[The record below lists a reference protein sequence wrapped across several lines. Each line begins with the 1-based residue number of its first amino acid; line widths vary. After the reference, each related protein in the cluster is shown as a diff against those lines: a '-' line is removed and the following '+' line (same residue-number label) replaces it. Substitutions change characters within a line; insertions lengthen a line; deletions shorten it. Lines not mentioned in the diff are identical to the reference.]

1 MTPSPSDAK
10 PGRRSPRSSPPATRT
25 HRSPSSTERRRLE
38 APGAVKSASPVPLA
52 TLPKA
57 KAAPRSTAS
66 PQAQA
71 EDGEPPKRKKRRR
84 KDKINDEDA
93 PGVMPKAA
101 AAPKEVG
108 DPAGD
113 DPGALPEEPPVGVQE
128 ARPKRRTRKAP
139 RPAGEAS
146 EAKVEEPA
154 PEAAAEK
161 EGAAPPEG
169 KEGKKRR
176 KRRVVVDAKE
186 EEGGEAKPEG
196 EMRVDDQ
203 AVLIAAVEEL
213 APGQAEANAAEAPKT
228 KRRRKRKIAAAEMQ
242 PLVEQLTGD
251 GATADGSEVNERY
264 SALIRGVYQRHNPAK
279 LNEVES
285 LLIKYQGMEAELY
298 HRVCEKYQETPQEPT
313 EPGGSHAAHTAQ
325 ARAPPSR
332 VAAGEAWPFEENEVS
347 MNSESSSSSQAGDDA
362 PKIVIPPVSGIFDA
376 VETKEPENSP
386 SSPSGSSRRSPPPDD
401 LMQRFTSLAE
411 PKPGGD
417 VEPRQELPAWA
428 QPPDRPPPHATP
440 NGRQDAAIPSWALP
454 QDAPPGD
461 WGRPYPNYGRMG
473 GAPPGPPGWGGKG
486 WGYPG
491 YPALP
496 APQAQRSWAD
506 SIGSA
511 WAQ

>member
-1 MTPSPSDAK
+1 MTPSPDAK
-10 PGRRSPRSSPPATRT
+10 PGRRSPRSPRSSPPRT
-25 HRSPSSTERRRLE
+25 QRSPSSTERRRLE
-38 APGAVKSASPVPLA
+38 APGAVDTSPVPLA

-57 KAAPRSTAS
+57 KAAPRSAAS
-66 PQAQA
+66 PQAQ

-108 DPAGD
+108 DPAGP
-113 DPGALPEEPPVGVQE
+113 DPGALPEEPVGIQE
-128 ARPKRRTRKAP
+128 ARPKRRTRKVS
-139 RPAGEAS
+139 RAGEAS
-146 EAKVEEPA
+146 EAKAEEPA
-154 PEAAAEK
+154 PEAPEK
-161 EGAAPPEG
+161 EGAAPADG

-176 KRRVVVDAKE
+176 KRRVANADAKE
-186 EEGGEAKPEG
+186 DEGGEAKPEG

-242 PLVEQLTGD
+242 PLELTGD
-251 GATADGSEVNERY
+251 GATAEGSEVNERY

-313 EPGGSHAAHTAQ
+313 EPGPPHNAEAA
-325 ARAPPSR
+325 APASR

-362 PKIVIPPVSGIFDA
+362 ETKIVIPPVSGIFDA
-376 VETKEPENSP
+376 VETNKGPENSP
-386 SSPSGSSRRSPPPDD
+386 SSPSSRRSAPADD

-417 VEPRQELPAWA
+417 ARVPVEVRQELPAWA
-428 QPPDRPPPHATP
+428 QPPDRPPERPP
-440 NGRQDAAIPSWALP
+440 NGRQDHAIPAWALP

-461 WGRPYPNYGRMG
+461 WGRPYPSYGRMG
-473 GAPPGPPGWGGKG
+473 GAPPGPPGPPGWGGKG